1 MGTNFGF
8 PITGR
13 PDVVEPM
20 SPLALTPA
28 PAILGSRDEPRADL
42 AVRLARPTIM
52 HAALIAVSGIFAS
65 ISMTSDPMWWQLHY
79 SQLGTF
85 DDLSSHI
92 FNTTLIVTG
101 LVISSLAFPLQRTIK
116 DALALGTITG
126 HRSRRILPSIVA
138 VLGACLSVA
147 GAVPLTLNEALHER
161 AANGMV
167 LAFVVLLGAARLFT
181 GGLPAW
187 LHRLALLFTVVLV
200 IGIALLVTG
209 VISLMVLETVSFV
222 VIVGWIHV
230 FTLSLKRENRDVPAV
245 SEKISEKSVSPIWW
259 TGHFGGIV
267 APEPGAV
274 TDSGDCRHELW
285 HRDLRL
291 TWAKELGSK
300 SPLGLNL
307 GVTPS
312 GSPLGTGRLEG
323 ATESV
328 RSPRRLLGEQS
339 FEDVLGTRRNDSSVT
354 NLDTSVTGHRVARRP
369 RGRLHAAA
377 SRSRSGLGHPPACR
391 RLDVWRPAEL
401 AGPANVS
408 PPLAC

>member
-1 MGTNFGF
+1 
-8 PITGR
+8 
-13 PDVVEPM
+13 
-20 SPLALTPA
+20 
-28 PAILGSRDEPRADL
+28 
-42 AVRLARPTIM
+42 M

-79 SQLGTF
+79 SQLGTYN
-85 DDLSSHI
+85 DLSGHI

-101 LVISSLAFPLQRTIK
+101 LVIASLAFPLQRTLRE
-116 DALALGTITG
+116 ALALGTISG
-126 HRSRRILPSIVA
+126 HRSRRVLPAIVA
-138 VLGACLSVA
+138 VLGLCLAVA

-181 GGLPAW
+181 RGLPAW
-187 LHRLALLFTVVLV
+187 LHRLALAFTIILVV
-200 IGIALLVTG
+200 GIALLVTG
-209 VISLMVLETVSFV
+209 IISLMILETVSFV

-230 FTLSLKRENRDVPAV
+230 FTLSLKREKRDVPAPV
-245 SEKISEKSVSPIWW
+245 PTISKKSLSPIWW
-259 TGHFGGIV
+259 TAPFGGSV
-267 APEPGAV
+267 TPEPGAV
-274 TDSGDCRHELW
+274 TDSGDCGHELW

-300 SPLGLNL
+300 SPLGINL

-323 ATESV
+323 ATEFV
-328 RSPRRLLGEQS
+328 RPSRRLLGEQS

-354 NLDTSVTGHRVARRP
+354 NLTTSVTRHQAARRP
-369 RGRLHAAA
+369 RGRLHAA
-377 SRSRSGLGHPPACR
+377 SRPSRSGLGHPPACR